1 MADLPRQNTSS
12 GQHLNA
18 GTSAA
23 PPSVEQ
29 VQAMHEEL
37 MLQEQLVLQSKLEEV
52 RQKREQELTKGKPK
66 KIEKINVEDLKFA
79 REERKVGLPERIRKL
94 PKDHP
99 VRVLYEKGFN
109 QRQERKHKYTLYRQT
124 GIDLQDIRE
133 ILRILIVMI
142 LIVAAV
148 GGIFYESQKYQANT
162 NETRQ
167 QILNT
172 IKEKSYSPEHP
183 KIAKKFN
190 ELYWSNW
197 LPDLLKLLDFING
210 LGVNLEAFDGNPE
223 PGSYTEYIKR
233 HNKPFDQAEAME
245 WYAREMRKPSWMTN
259 Q

>member
-1 MADLPRQNTSS
+1 MADLPRKNISS
-12 GQHLNA
+12 EQRLNA
-18 GTSAA
+18 ETPVA
-23 PPSVEQ
+23 PPSVQQ

-37 MLQEQLVLQSKLEEV
+37 MLQEQLVLQSKLEDV
-52 RQKREQELTKGKPK
+52 RQKREQELSKGKPK

-79 REERKVGLPERIRKL
+79 REERKSGLPERIRKL

-99 VRVLYEKGFN
+99 VRILYEKGFN
-109 QRQERKHKYTLYRQT
+109 QRQERKNKYTLYSQS
-124 GIDLQDIRE
+124 GLDMQNIRE
-133 ILRILIVMI
+133 LLKILIVMV

-167 QILNT
+167 QILNA
-172 IKEKSYSPEHP
+172 IKEKSYSPDHP
-183 KIAKKFN
+183 KVAQKFN
-190 ELYWSNW
+190 ELFRSNW

-245 WYAREMRKPSWMTN
+245 WYAREMRKPSWLTN
-259 Q
+259 P